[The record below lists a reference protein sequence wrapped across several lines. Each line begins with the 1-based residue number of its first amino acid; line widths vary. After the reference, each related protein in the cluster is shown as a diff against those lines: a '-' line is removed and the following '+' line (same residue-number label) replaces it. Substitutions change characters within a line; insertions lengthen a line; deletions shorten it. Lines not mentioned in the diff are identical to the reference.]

1 VKASGQTA
9 VEFGRGDGPLVREV
23 DPMIG
28 RVIAG
33 KYRIRSRV
41 GGGAMG
47 VVYDAKQI
55 ALDKRVAIKVLNDDL
70 QQNKHFV
77 ARFQVE
83 AKAASLLDHANS
95 TRVFDFGKD
104 QKSGLLYI
112 CMEFLEGKS
121 LLEVIESQGPLP
133 AARIVDLTA
142 QTLAALARAHDLG
155 ILHRDLKPEN
165 IMVLKSDDD
174 EGTSRDVVKVCDF
187 GIAKF
192 DPRAHLTNSSPPG
205 AGSENDWSD
214 LSDSPSGSWKIAG
227 ASTAPSA
234 LTQVGLIIGTPDYMS
249 PEQARGEV
257 VDERSEIY
265 SVGVVLYQMLAG
277 RVPFEGGDVLE
288 TLTRHMTVDPEPP
301 SSFRP
306 NVDEELE
313 AICRIAMSKDPAVRY
328 RSARDMRAALRS
340 TSACRRVGG
349 GRAAMFSFVPP
360 ELAMRPSAGDGGPS
374 WSMVPDAAPTMQ
386 PPLSMGMAPAIR
398 ALLSRS
404 ARAASSAALGATMRA
419 PLAQIL
425 AVTMPVPGIEPGPSA
440 RPTAHVPGSRISG
453 RAASARSTPSSRSPA
468 LPVAKLALQESA
480 ARRSPLPMI
489 FAAGLTAMFL
499 GGAFAVG
506 AHPKVATAAPRE
518 IDVDYAAHAAA
529 LAVEGEPGP
538 TRAAPAASAAIVAAV
553 ATPASTPAPTA
564 ALPAAMPPPLARH
577 GKSYPAVE
585 PTREPSAASAEAP
598 PFQPEKG
605 RVAVVREDAE
615 GFERHLVN
623 ELLGRASLKQ
633 CYVEAL
639 KAHGSA
645 ATGSAVLAL
654 QVEAGKVSGMSLG
667 SDLGLESL
675 RDCLD
680 TQIVGQPMG
689 DDGTAAGSAH
699 VTLQFTDL

>member
-1 VKASGQTA
+1 MKASGQTA
-9 VEFGRGDGPLVREV
+9 VELGREDGPLIREV

-95 TRVFDFGKD
+95 TRVFDFGKEE
-104 QKSGLLYI
+104 KTGLLYI

-121 LLEVIESQGPLP
+121 LLEVIETQGPLP

-187 GIAKF
+187 GIAKL
-192 DPRAHLTNSSPPG
+192 DPRAHLTNSSPPA
-205 AGSENDWSD
+205 AGSDDDWSD
-214 LSDSPSGSWKIAG
+214 LSDSPSGTWKAAG
-227 ASTAPSA
+227 GSTAPSA

-277 RVPFEGGDVLE
+277 RVPFEGGDVID
-288 TLTRHMTVDPEPP
+288 TLTRHMTLDPEPP

-349 GRAAMFSFVPP
+349 GRAARFSFVPP
-360 ELAMRPSAGDGGPS
+360 AMREHA
-374 WSMVPDAAPTMQ
+374 
-386 PPLSMGMAPAIR
+386 
-398 ALLSRS
+398 
-404 ARAASSAALGATMRA
+404 
-419 PLAQIL
+419 AQIL
-425 AVTMPVPGIEPGPSA
+425 AATMPAPGLEPGPSA
-440 RPTAHVPGSRISG
+440 RPTAHVPASRISG
-453 RAASARSTPSSRSPA
+453 RAASGRPSTASRSPA
-468 LPVAKLALQESA
+468 LPVAKLALQEGS
-480 ARRSPLPMI
+480 ARRGPLPTI

-499 GGAFAVG
+499 GVAFAVG
-506 AHPKVATAAPRE
+506 ARPNVATAAPRE
-518 IDVDYAAHAAA
+518 IEVDYAAHAAA
-529 LAVEGEPGP
+529 LSVEEEIGP
-538 TRAAPAASAAIVAAV
+538 TGAGSAESTTSAAVARPASAPAPAAVAPAG
-553 ATPASTPAPTA
+553 TPPAP
-564 ALPAAMPPPLARH
+564 ARR
-577 GKSYPAVE
+577 GKTYPAVE
-585 PTREPSAASAEAP
+585 PSSEPSAEAP
-598 PFQPEKG
+598 PFAPERG

-639 KAHGSA
+639 EAHGSA
-645 ATGSAVLAL
+645 ATGSSVLAL
-654 QVEAGKVSGMSLG
+654 QVEAGRVSGMSLG

-675 RDCLD
+675 RGCLD
-680 TQIVGQPMG
+680 TQIVGQPVG